1 LNGIQE
7 VVGSIPVASNTERM
21 SKDFGSGQLD
31 PEIADLM
38 GIAPAGPQARPEFPQ
53 LFQDEPAIEKQPTE
67 QVDTSRRTFEFQ
79 TKLEEASKPFF
90 HDKNYYKKLLGEQG
104 EHGKR
109 VHELLT
115 QFAATEDPQT
125 KSVLRARLSTA
136 YWEMA
141 AQIAARVGPKM
152 PVHQRLLLRFGILSP
167 SLLSE
172 EQRALLCRLKL
183 ENRTGEPVHYQDEW
197 LLKIAH
203 GAVNPSATDEVKR
216 AKQDASSK
224 TREIIEKR
232 RGQRQAELSLLAG
245 RLRQLEEAEAALS
258 ACVKTI
264 LQHQTRGEF
273 GGLKD
278 AFSAEQRE
286 ALVQIQNVLRTVSN
300 LDRDVRESYSALEN
314 IDRELADLEEK
325 SNGEGPAMSVDRAS
339 VLAEFGSLRQMSK
352 MCVGRQGNHFPILLK
367 QYFRPNI
374 KEIATRENV
383 INAMARA
390 EALDVSLFER
400 TFKGQATRIVP
411 HVLLL
416 PNYGETGICW
426 EPFERFNR
434 ASSRGRIA
442 IPLFPKD
449 LDYAVLTAL
458 ADLRWQVAKEKAQH
472 YWMEEGITGKYYQW
486 FDEQKL
492 KGDVKDYFIR
502 DYVLWITKESQG
514 TQKLDR
520 EVRGIFWRN
529 MPFPQAIKDSLKNRG
544 FVYNE
549 LYKKD
554 QNIAMSDGY

>member
-7 VVGSIPVASNTERM
+7 VVGSIPVASKTEQM
-21 SKDFGSGQLD
+21 GKDSGSDQLD
-31 PEIADLM
+31 PEIAELM
-38 GIAPAGPQARPEFPQ
+38 GFAVDKPRAKPESND
-53 LFQDEPAIEKQPTE
+53 LFQKTSPVEKQE
-67 QVDTSRRTFEFQ
+67 AEKVDTSRRTFEIQ
-79 TKLEEASKPFF
+79 ARLEEAPKPFF
-90 HDKNYYKKLLGEQG
+90 QDKNYYRKLLGEQG

-115 QFAATEDPQT
+115 QFAATGDPQT
-125 KSVLRARLSTA
+125 KSVLRARLGTA

-141 AQIAARVGPKM
+141 SQVAGRISARM

-167 SLLSE
+167 ALLSE
-172 EQRALLCRLKL
+172 EQRSLLSRLIL

-197 LLKIAH
+197 LLKVAQ

-216 AKQDASSK
+216 ARQDASAK

-232 RGQRQAELSLLAG
+232 RGQRQAELSLLASK
-245 RLRQLEEAEAALS
+245 LRQLEQAEESLS
-258 ACVKTI
+258 SCVKAI
-264 LQHQTRGEF
+264 LRHNTRDEL

-278 AFSAEQRE
+278 AFSVEHE
-286 ALVQIQNVLRTVSN
+286 ALVQIQNVLRSLSN
-300 LDRDVRESYSALEN
+300 LDRDVRESYSAVEG
-314 IDRELADLEEK
+314 IDRDLAELEEK
-325 SNGEGPAMSVDRAS
+325 SNEEGPALTVDRAS
-339 VLAEFGSLRQMSK
+339 VVSEFGSLRQMSK
-352 MCVGRQGNHFPILLK
+352 MCVGRQGNHFPILAK
-367 QYFRPNI
+367 QYFRAAI

-383 INAMARA
+383 INALARA
-390 EALDVSLFER
+390 EALDAGLFER
-400 TFKGQATRIVP
+400 TFKGQTTRIVP

-426 EPFERFNR
+426 EPFERYNR
-434 ASSRGRIA
+434 ASSRGRVA

-486 FDEQKL
+486 FDEQRL
-492 KGDVKDYFIR
+492 RGDVKDYFIR
-502 DYVLWITKESQG
+502 DYVLWITKEAQG

-529 MPFPQAIKDSLKNRG
+529 LPFPQAIKDNLKNRG
-544 FVYNE
+544 FVYSE

>member
-1 LNGIQE
+1 M
-7 VVGSIPVASNTERM
+7 GSIPVASTTEQM
-21 SKDFGSGQLD
+21 SKEFGAGQLD

-38 GIAPAGPQARPEFPQ
+38 GIAAAGPQAKPEFPQ
-53 LFQDEPAIEKQPTE
+53 LFQDELAVEKQQAE
-67 QVDTSRRTFEFQ
+67 KVDTSRKTFEFQ
-79 TKLEEASKPFF
+79 TKLEEAPKPFF
-90 HDKNYYKKLLGEQG
+90 QDKNYYKKLLGEQG
-104 EHGKR
+104 EQGKR

-125 KSVLRARLSTA
+125 KSVLRARLATA

-141 AQIAARVGPKM
+141 TQIAGRISASM

-172 EQRALLCRLKL
+172 EQRAMLCRLKL

-197 LLKIAH
+197 LLKIAQ
-203 GAVNPSATDEVKR
+203 GSVNPSATDEVKR
-216 AKQDASSK
+216 AKQDAGSK

-232 RGQRQAELSLLAG
+232 RGQRQAELSLLANKV
-245 RLRQLEEAEAALS
+245 RQLEQAEGSLS
-258 ACVKTI
+258 ACVQAI
-264 LQHQTRGEF
+264 LRHQTREEF

-286 ALVQIQNVLRTVSN
+286 SLVQVQNILRSLSN
-300 LDRDVRESYSALEN
+300 LDREVRESYSAVEG
-314 IDRELADLEEK
+314 IDKELRELEEK
-325 SNGEGPAMSVDRAS
+325 TNGEGPAVSVDRAS
-339 VLAEFGSLRQMSK
+339 VIAEFGSLRQMSK
-352 MCVGRQGNHFPILLK
+352 MCVGRQGNHFPILAK

-383 INAMARA
+383 INAMARV
-390 EALDVSLFER
+390 EALDSSLFER
-400 TFKGQATRIVP
+400 TFKGQTNRIVP

-442 IPLFPKD
+442 IPMFPKD
-449 LDYAVLTAL
+449 LDYAVLAAL

-486 FDEQKL
+486 FDEQKQR
-492 KGDVKDYFIR
+492 GDVKDFFIR

-529 MPFPQAIKDSLKNRG
+529 MPFPQAIKDNLKNRG

>member
-1 LNGIQE
+1 
-7 VVGSIPVASNTERM
+7 M
-21 SKDFGSGQLD
+21 SKDFGSGPLD

-38 GIAPAGPQARPEFPQ
+38 GISAPAAEAKPGFTE
-53 LFQDEPAIEKQPTE
+53 LFKAELDVEKQGAE

-79 TKLEEASKPFF
+79 SKLEEAPKPFF
-90 HDKNYYKKLLGEQG
+90 ADKNYYRRLLSEGGEA
-104 EHGKR
+104 GKR
-109 VHELLT
+109 IHELLT
-115 QFAATEDPQT
+115 QFATTEDPQT

-136 YWEMA
+136 YWELA
-141 AQIAARVGPKM
+141 TQVAGRISSSM

-167 SLLSE
+167 SMLSE
-172 EQRALLCRLKL
+172 EQRALLCRLPL
-183 ENRTGEPVHYQDEW
+183 ENRSGEPVHYQDEW
-197 LLKIAH
+197 LLKIAQ
-203 GAVNPSATDEVKR
+203 GAVHPSATDEVKR
-216 AKQDASSK
+216 ARQDASTK
-224 TREIIEKR
+224 VREVIEKR
-232 RGQRQAELSLLAG
+232 RGQRQAELSLLQNKIRA
-245 RLRQLEEAEAALS
+245 LEQAEGSLA
-258 ACVKTI
+258 ACV
-264 LQHQTRGEF
+264 QAVMRHQTRSEF

-278 AFSAEQRE
+278 AFTPEQRE
-286 ALVQIQNVLRTVSN
+286 AIVQIQNLLRSLSN
-300 LDRDVRESYSALEN
+300 LDRDVRESYASVEG
-314 IDRELADLEEK
+314 IDRELAELEEK
-325 SNGEGPAMSVDRAS
+325 SSENGAAATTVDRS
-339 VLAEFGSLRQMSK
+339 TVLNEFGSLRQMAK
-352 MCVGRQGNHFPILLK
+352 MCVGRQGNHFPILAK

-383 INAMARA
+383 INAMARV
-390 EALDVSLFER
+390 EALDPCLFER
-400 TFKGQATRIVP
+400 TFKGQTTRIVP

-434 ASSRGRIA
+434 ASSRGRVA

-449 LDYAVLTAL
+449 LDYAVFTAL

-492 KGDVKDYFIR
+492 RGDVKDYFIR

-514 TQKLDR
+514 TQKLER

-529 MPFPQAIKDSLKNRG
+529 IPFPQAIKDNLKNRG

>member
-1 LNGIQE
+1 
-7 VVGSIPVASNTERM
+7 
-21 SKDFGSGQLD
+21 
-31 PEIADLM
+31 M
-38 GIAPAGPQARPEFPQ
+38 GIAPAAPQAKPEFTQ
-53 LFQDEPAIEKQPTE
+53 LFQDGPAVEKQAAE
-67 QVDTSRRTFEFQ
+67 QVDTSRKTFEYQ
-79 TKLEEASKPFF
+79 TKLEEAAKPFF
-90 HDKNYYKKLLGEQG
+90 QDKNYYKKLLGEQG
-104 EHGKR
+104 EQGKR

-115 QFAATEDPQT
+115 QFAAAEDPQT

-136 YWEMA
+136 FWEMA
-141 AQIAARVGPKM
+141 TLIAARVGPQQ

-183 ENRTGEPVHYQDEW
+183 ENRTSEPVHYQDEW
-197 LLKIAH
+197 LLKIAQ
-203 GAVNPSATDEVKR
+203 GAVNASATDEVKR
-216 AKQDASSK
+216 AKQDAGSK

-232 RGQRQAELSLLAG
+232 KGQRQAELSLLANKV
-245 RLRQLEEAEAALS
+245 RQLEQAEVNLS
-258 ACVKTI
+258 ACVKAI
-264 LQHQTRGEF
+264 LHHQTREEF

-286 ALVQIQNVLRTVSN
+286 AMTQVQNVLRSLSN
-300 LDRDVRESYSALEN
+300 LDREVRESYGAVEN
-314 IDRELADLEEK
+314 IDRELKELEER
-325 SNGEGPAMSVDRAS
+325 SDGEGPAGSVDRGS
-339 VLAEFGSLRQMSK
+339 VVAEFGSLRQMSK
-352 MCVGRQGNHFPILLK
+352 MCVGRQGNHFPILAK

-374 KEIATRENV
+374 REISTRENV
-383 INAMARA
+383 INAMARV
-390 EALDVSLFER
+390 EALDAGLFER
-400 TFKGQATRIVP
+400 TFKGQTTRIVP

-449 LDYAVLTAL
+449 VDYAVLTAL

-492 KGDVKDYFIR
+492 KGDVKDYFIEA
-502 DYVLWITKESQG
+502 YVLWITKESQG

-529 MPFPQAIKDSLKNRG
+529 LPLPQAIKDNLKNRG

>member
-1 LNGIQE
+1 
-7 VVGSIPVASNTERM
+7 M
-21 SKDFGSGQLD
+21 SKDFGAGPLD

-38 GIAPAGPQARPEFPQ
+38 GITAPAAAAKPEFTD
-53 LFQDEPAIEKQPTE
+53 LFQEELSVEKQQAE
-67 QVDTSRRTFEFQ
+67 KIDTTRKTFEFQ
-79 TKLEEASKPFF
+79 SKLEEAPKPYFA
-90 HDKNYYKKLLGEQG
+90 DKNYYKKLVSETGEK
-104 EHGKR
+104 GKR

-125 KSVLRARLSTA
+125 KSVLRARLATA

-141 AQIAARVGPKM
+141 TQVAGRIGSAM
-152 PVHQRLLLRFGILSP
+152 PAHQRLLLRFGILSP
-167 SLLSE
+167 SMISE
-172 EQRALLCRLKL
+172 DQRALISRLPL
-183 ENRTGEPVHYQDEW
+183 ENRIGEPVHYQDEW
-197 LLKIAH
+197 LLKIAQ
-203 GAVNPSATDEVKR
+203 GAINPSATDEVKR
-216 AKQDASSK
+216 AKQDAGAK
-224 TREIIEKR
+224 TREIVEKR
-232 RGQRQAELSLLAG
+232 RGQRQAELSLLQNKIRA
-245 RLRQLEEAEAALS
+245 LEEAEGALAAC
-258 ACVKTI
+258 AQAI
-264 LQHQTRGEF
+264 QRHNTRADF

-278 AFSAEQRE
+278 AFTAEQRE
-286 ALVQIQNVLRTVSN
+286 AIIQIQNILRSLSN
-300 LDRDVRESYSALEN
+300 LDRDLRESYTAVEG

-325 SNGEGPAMSVDRAS
+325 ANENGPAVSVDRAT
-339 VLAEFGSLRQMSK
+339 VLNEFGSLRQMSK
-352 MCVGRQGNHFPILLK
+352 LCVGRQGNHFPILAK

-383 INAMARA
+383 INAMARV
-390 EALDVSLFER
+390 EALDSGLFER
-400 TFKGQATRIVP
+400 TFKGQTTRIVP

-416 PNYGETGICW
+416 PNYGETGVCW

-449 LDYAVLTAL
+449 LDYAVLAAL

-492 KGDVKDYFIR
+492 RGDVKDYFIR
-502 DYVLWITKESQG
+502 DYALWINKESQG

-529 MPFPQAIKDSLKNRG
+529 LPFPQPIKDNLKNRG
-544 FVYNE
+544 FVYGE

>member
-1 LNGIQE
+1 M
-7 VVGSIPVASNTERM
+7 GSIPVASTTEQM
-21 SKDFGSGQLD
+21 GKDFGSGQLD
-31 PEIADLM
+31 PEIAELM
-38 GIAPAGPQARPEFPQ
+38 GIAPAEPQARPEYQQ
-53 LFQDEPAIEKQPTE
+53 LFQHEPAVEKKPAE
-67 QVDTSRRTFEFQ
+67 QVDTSRKTFEFQ
-79 TKLEEASKPFF
+79 SKLEEAAKPFF

-104 EHGKR
+104 EQGKR

-115 QFAATEDPQT
+115 QFAAAEDPQT
-125 KSVLRARLSTA
+125 KSVLRARLATA
-136 YWEMA
+136 FWEMA
-141 AQIAARVGPKM
+141 ALIAARVGPHQPM
-152 PVHQRLLLRFGILSP
+152 HQRLLLRFGILSP

-172 EQRALLCRLKL
+172 EQRSLLSRLKL

-197 LLKIAH
+197 LLRIAQ

-216 AKQDASSK
+216 AKRDAGSK

-232 RGQRQAELSLLAG
+232 KGQRQAELSLLANKV
-245 RLRQLEEAEAALS
+245 RQLEEAEGNLS
-258 ACVKTI
+258 ACVKAI
-264 LQHQTRGEF
+264 LHHQTREEF

-286 ALVQIQNVLRTVSN
+286 AMAQIQNVLRSLAN
-300 LDRDVRESYSALEN
+300 LDREVRESYAAVDN
-314 IDRELADLEEK
+314 IDRELKDLEER
-325 SNGEGPAMSVDRAS
+325 SNGEGPAGAVDRGS
-339 VLAEFGSLRQMSK
+339 VVAEFGSLRQMSK
-352 MCVGRQGNHFPILLK
+352 MCVGRQGNHFPILAK
-367 QYFRPNI
+367 QYFRANI
-374 KEIATRENV
+374 REIATRENV
-383 INAMARA
+383 INAMARV
-390 EALDVSLFER
+390 EALDAGLFER
-400 TFKGQATRIVP
+400 TFKGQTTRIVP

-416 PNYGETGICW
+416 PNFGESGICW

-434 ASSRGRIA
+434 ASSRGRVA

-449 LDYAVLTAL
+449 VDYAVLTAL

-502 DYVLWITKESQG
+502 DYALWITKEAQG

-529 MPFPQAIKDSLKNRG
+529 LPFPQAIKDSLKNRG

-554 QNIAMSDGY
+554 LNIAMSDGY